1 VAQADDKSHRRGDWK
16 AMNTRFCEIVGV
28 DFPLVA
34 FSHCR
39 DVVAA
44 VSRAGGFG
52 VFGATNG
59 KMTPDQ
65 LRIELDW
72 IDAHV
77 DGKPYGLDIA
87 VPENMA
93 DRDVEA
99 MTSRVLEA
107 QIPQGHRRF
116 VDDLLERHGID
127 VTMHV
132 DADEDREISHYL
144 DTAERMVDEGLRH
157 PIRLFVNA
165 LGKPP
170 PFMIDKCR
178 AAGVPVGALIGS
190 RNHALR
196 QIAAGVDVLVAQG
209 TEAAAHCGEVST
221 MVLVPEVVR
230 LLKEVGSDV
239 PVLAA
244 GGIVT
249 GRQMAA
255 AMTMGAAG
263 AWTGSVWLTTVESD
277 VHPAVRERLLA
288 AGSRD
293 TLRSRAMTGKTAR
306 QLKSAWNEAWEGS
319 DNPGPLPMPFQHIL
333 TNRALQLAEKAVDG
347 GNDAARALL
356 TEGVGQGI
364 GLIDSTKAARTVV
377 QEFMED
383 FAEAL
388 DRMRGWM
395 EP

>member
-1 VAQADDKSHRRGDWK
+1 
-16 AMNTRFCEIVGV
+16 MNRFCEMVGAE
-28 DFPLVA
+28 FPLVA

-72 IDAHV
+72 IDAHA

-93 DRDVEA
+93 DREA
-99 MTSRVLEA
+99 EHVTTKMLEA
-107 QIPQGHRRF
+107 QIPAEHRAF
-116 VDDLLERHGID
+116 ADAILARHGIATD
-127 VTMHV
+127 TPV
-132 DADEDREISHYL
+132 DSDEDREVSHFL

-170 PFMIDKCR
+170 QFMIDKCK

-190 RNHALR
+190 KDHALR

-230 LLKEVGSDV
+230 MLEEMGREEI

-244 GGIVT
+244 GGIAT

-255 AMTMGAAG
+255 AMAMGAAG
-263 AWTGSVWLTTVESD
+263 AWTGSVWLTTSESD

-288 AGSRD
+288 ASSRD

-306 QLKSAWNEAWEGS
+306 QLKSAWNAAWEGPES
-319 DNPGPLPMPFQHIL
+319 PGALPMPFQYLL
-333 TNRALQLAEKAVDG
+333 THRALLLAEKSVDS
-347 GNDAARALL
+347 GNEAARAML

-364 GLIDSTKAARTVV
+364 GLVSSAQSARAVV
-377 QEFMED
+377 QDFMED
-383 FAEAL
+383 FAVAL
-388 DRMRGWM
+388 DRMNRIAGA
-395 EP
+395 

>member
-1 VAQADDKSHRRGDWK
+1 MS
-16 AMNTRFCEIVGV
+16 NRFCELVGV

-77 DGKPYGLDIA
+77 DGHPYGLDIA

-93 DRDVEA
+93 DRDAAAVTTHA
-99 MTSRVLEA
+99 LEA
-107 QIPQGHRRF
+107 QIPEGHRRF
-116 VDDLLERHGID
+116 VDDLLRRQGID
-127 VTMHV
+127 TAMQV
-132 DADEDREISHYL
+132 DADEDRAISHFL

-170 PFMIDKCR
+170 PFMIDKCK

-190 RNHALR
+190 KAHALR
-196 QIAAGVDVLVAQG
+196 QIDAGVNVLVAQG

-221 MVLVPEVVR
+221 MVLVPEITR
-230 LLKEVGSDV
+230 MLEAMGKDM

-263 AWTGSVWLTTVESD
+263 AWTGSVWLTTAESD

-288 AGSRD
+288 ARSRD

-306 QLKSAWNEAWEGS
+306 QLKSAWNEAWEGPDS
-319 DNPGPLPMPFQHIL
+319 PGPLPMPFQHIL
-333 TNRALQLAEKAVDG
+333 TNRALQLAEKSVDG
-347 GNDAARALL
+347 GNEAARAML

-364 GLIDSTKAARTVV
+364 GLIDSAKSARTVV

-383 FAEAL
+383 FADALTGMRAWTEA
-388 DRMRGWM
+388 GA
-395 EP
+395 

>member
-1 VAQADDKSHRRGDWK
+1 
-16 AMNTRFCEIVGV
+16 MNRFCEMVGI

-65 LRIELDW
+65 LKIELDW

-93 DRDVEA
+93 DRDETA
-99 MTSRVLEA
+99 MTTHVLEA
-107 QIPQGHRRF
+107 QIPEGHRRF
-116 VDDLLERHGID
+116 VDEFLTRHGID
-127 VTMHV
+127 TTMHV

-170 PFMIDKCR
+170 AFMIEKCK

-190 RNHALR
+190 KNHALR
-196 QIAAGVDVLVAQG
+196 QIEAGVDVLVAQG
-209 TEAAAHCGEVST
+209 TEAAAHCGEIST
-221 MVLVPEVVR
+221 MVLLPEVVR
-230 LLKEVGSDV
+230 MLEEAGRDI

-244 GGIVT
+244 GGIAT

-263 AWTGSVWLTTVESD
+263 VWTGSVWLTTPESD
-277 VHPAVRERLLA
+277 VHPAVREKLLA
-288 AGSRD
+288 ASSRD

-306 QLKSAWNEAWEGS
+306 QLRSAWNDAWETPG
-319 DNPGPLPMPFQHIL
+319 NPGPLPMPFQHIL

-347 GNDAARALL
+347 GNEKARAVL

-364 GLIDSTKAARTVV
+364 GLVTCVKSARTVV

-383 FAEAL
+383 FADAL
-388 DRMRGWM
+388 ERMRGWTAG
-395 EP
+395 